1 MFAHGIAGWLGVPA
15 GVVIAAMI
23 ILRRRGMALRA
34 RRLHARDAHQSAPGQ
49 RTDSAAANRD
59 EPVP

>member
-1 MFAHGIAGWLGVPA
+1 MFAHDIAGWLGIPA

-34 RRLHARDAHQSAPGQ
+34 RHLQAREAHQSAPGQ
-49 RTDSAAANRD
+49 RTDGAAANRD